1 MALKGEESLNAM
13 TDGSMVLT
21 REDGWG
27 EVKLGRIFQESECM
41 EVGEQRGW
49 IRNSMY
55 EAYLG
60 SSKTFTRR
68 FEQKL
73 DPYLGLGEKLIF
85 IIDGAIWIRNWI
97 TDAYPLATQ
106 ILDWYHA
113 CEHLGDFAKEYFI
126 EDTKKKKWIE
136 RQKTSCM
143 TAILLVEIIV
153 L

>member
-1 MALKGEESLNAM
+1 
-13 TDGSMVLT
+13 
-21 REDGWG
+21 
-27 EVKLGRIFQESECM
+27 LGRIFQESECM

-73 DPYLGLGEKLIF
+73 DPYRGLGEKLIF
-85 IIDGAIWIRNWI
+85 IIDGAIWIRNSGNRCLPPGH
-97 TDAYPLATQ
+97 TD
-106 ILDWYHA
+106 I
-113 CEHLGDFAKEYFI
+113 
-126 EDTKKKKWIE
+126 
-136 RQKTSCM
+136 R
-143 TAILLVEIIV
+143 LVSR